1 MSCKQQQLKRFT
13 SIKLS
18 NLSNYR
24 ETCGNE
30 YTFNEMR
37 TPKKKKKFRGNVSFL
52 ENQILNI
59 LKWIAK
65 RNKYR
70 AAETIARV
78 PVIVPAGLF
87 LKTKKE
93 LQKNLWWILGQ
104 FFEIGFDDC
113 KFSAEKCNDIS
124 EWKFGMTARS
134 YLIEAKQ
141 WELMKKPFV
150 AIGPFPVDF

>member
-1 MSCKQQQLKRFT
+1 
-13 SIKLS
+13 
-18 NLSNYR
+18 
-24 ETCGNE
+24 
-30 YTFNEMR
+30 MR
-37 TPKKKKKFRGNVSFL
+37 TPEKKKKFRGNVSFL

-93 LQKNLWWILGQ
+93 LQKNL
-104 FFEIGFDDC
+104 
-113 KFSAEKCNDIS
+113 
-124 EWKFGMTARS
+124 
-134 YLIEAKQ
+134 
-141 WELMKKPFV
+141 
-150 AIGPFPVDF
+150 